1 MSFKPML
8 ASSADFDSL
17 VFPKLISPKLDGV
30 RAVVIDG
37 VVYGRSLKPIRNK
50 QVQSLFGRQEFNGLD
65 GELIVGD
72 PTGAGVFRTT
82 SSVIN
87 SVDRT
92 ESVFFHIFDDITHPD
107 KPFMFRWDQA
117 RAKVI
122 GAEDRINL
130 VEQVN
135 VDFLSDMESW
145 EERYLAQGYE
155 GAMLRD
161 PNATYKF
168 GRSTAKEQILLK
180 VKRFTD
186 SDAVVIGFQELMH
199 NGNEAKINE
208 LGLTERSSHKENK
221 HGMGIL
227 GALVCRDPHGIQFN
241 IGTGFTQAE
250 REQIWQE
257 REHFLHKTVK
267 YKSFQVGVKEAPRHP
282 VFLGWRN

>member
-8 ASSADFDSL
+8 ASPADFDSL

-37 VVYGRSLKPIRNK
+37 VVYGRSLKPIRNQ
-50 QVQSLFGRQEFNGLD
+50 QVQELFGRREFNGLD

-72 PTGAGVFRTT
+72 PTGADVFRTT
-82 SSVIN
+82 SSVVN
-87 SVDRT
+87 SVDKT
-92 ESVFFHIFDDITHPD
+92 GDIFFHVFDDITEPD
-107 KPFMFRWDQA
+107 KPFMHRLDTGLGKVAGDQMLW
-117 RAKVI
+117 V
-122 GAEDRINL
+122 D
-130 VEQVN
+130 QVQ

-145 EERYLAQGYE
+145 EECYLAQGYE

-227 GALVCRDPHGIQFN
+227 GALVCQDPHGIQFN
-241 IGTGFTQAE
+241 IGTGFTQAD

-257 REHFLHKTVK
+257 REQLLHKTVK
-267 YKSFQVGVKEAPRHP
+267 YKSFHIGVKEAPRHP
-282 VFLGWRN
+282 VFLGFRS

>member
-8 ASSADFDSL
+8 ASPADFDSL

-37 VVYGRSLKPIRNK
+37 VVYGRSLKPIRNQ
-50 QVQSLFGRQEFNGLD
+50 QVQELFGRREFNGLD

-72 PTGAGVFRTT
+72 PTGADVFRTT
-82 SSVIN
+82 SSVVN
-87 SVDRT
+87 SVDKT
-92 ESVFFHIFDDITHPD
+92 GDIFFHVFDDITEPD
-107 KPFMFRWDQA
+107 KPFMHRLDTGLGKVAGDQMLW
-117 RAKVI
+117 V
-122 GAEDRINL
+122 D
-130 VEQVN
+130 QVQ

-145 EERYLAQGYE
+145 EECYLAQGYE

-227 GALVCRDPHGIQFN
+227 GALVCRDPHGTQFN
-241 IGTGFTQAE
+241 IGTGFTQAD

-257 REHFLHKTVK
+257 RDHLLHKTVK

-282 VFLGWRN
+282 VFLGWRD

>member
-8 ASSADFDSL
+8 ASPADFDSL

-37 VVYGRSLKPIRNK
+37 VVYGRSLKPIRNQ
-50 QVQSLFGRQEFNGLD
+50 QVQELFGRREFNGLD

-72 PTGAGVFRTT
+72 PTGADVFRTT
-82 SSVIN
+82 SSVVN
-87 SVDRT
+87 SVDKT
-92 ESVFFHIFDDITHPD
+92 GDIFFHVFDDITEPD
-107 KPFMFRWDQA
+107 KPFMHRLDTGLGKVAGDQMLW
-117 RAKVI
+117 V
-122 GAEDRINL
+122 D
-130 VEQVN
+130 QVQ

-145 EERYLAQGYE
+145 EECYLAQGYE

-241 IGTGFTQAE
+241 IGTGFTQAD

-257 REHFLHKTVK
+257 REHLLHKTVK

>member
-8 ASSADFDSL
+8 ASPADFDSL

-37 VVYGRSLKPIRNK
+37 VVYGRSLKPIRNQ
-50 QVQSLFGRQEFNGLD
+50 QVQELFGRREFNGLD

-72 PTGAGVFRTT
+72 PTGADVFRTT
-82 SSVIN
+82 SSVVN
-87 SVDRT
+87 SVDKT
-92 ESVFFHIFDDITHPD
+92 GDIFFHVFDDITEPD
-107 KPFMFRWDQA
+107 KPFMHRLDTGLGKVAGDQMLW
-117 RAKVI
+117 V
-122 GAEDRINL
+122 D
-130 VEQVN
+130 QVQ

-145 EERYLAQGYE
+145 EECYLAQGYE

-227 GALVCRDPHGIQFN
+227 GALVCRDPHGTQFN
-241 IGTGFTQAE
+241 IGTGFTQAD

-257 REHFLHKTVK
+257 RDHLLHKTVK

>member
-8 ASSADFDSL
+8 ASPADFDSL

-37 VVYGRSLKPIRNK
+37 VVYGRSLKPIRNQ
-50 QVQSLFGRQEFNGLD
+50 QVQELFGRREFNGLD

-72 PTGAGVFRTT
+72 PTGADVFRTT
-82 SSVIN
+82 SSVVN
-87 SVDRT
+87 SVDKT
-92 ESVFFHIFDDITHPD
+92 GDIFFHVFDDITEPD
-107 KPFMFRWDQA
+107 KPFMHRLDTGLGKVAGDQMLW
-117 RAKVI
+117 V
-122 GAEDRINL
+122 D
-130 VEQVN
+130 QVQ

-145 EERYLAQGYE
+145 EECYLAQGYE

-241 IGTGFTQAE
+241 IGTGFTQAD

-257 REHFLHKTVK
+257 RDHLLHKTVK

-282 VFLGWRN
+282 VFLGWRD